1 MTDFSIAYDIETLE
15 QVYLFDTTT
24 PVVTVGA
31 VRVLFGTYDSITST
45 ESVSELKAWRE
56 YKLSQNTTIN
66 GKAYLSGATVLFAND
81 YKLTGTNKA
90 VETGYYGERITWIPS
105 AVSPAAFSPS
115 QTGYTTIE
123 TYFADLAFSVRYETY
138 GAEINP
144 GTITPGGTKTYY
156 VKGLEGKYITIGSE
170 TYYAGE
176 TFTKS
181 SPFTFANG
189 TGSNTICEFIGSVE
203 HSFATKKNAY
213 NVLQTYI
220 ESIADPAA
228 VTNSQRLQYDFL
240 TVNALFQTINMM
252 EDQDY
257 DVSLEEVQTVLNN
270 INEFWSNLSNVR

>member
-1 MTDFSIAYDIETLE
+1 MMDFSIAYDIETLD

-24 PVVTVGA
+24 PIVTVGA
-31 VRVLFGTYDSITST
+31 VRFLFGTYDSISST
-45 ESVSELKAWRE
+45 ESVSTLKAWRE

-66 GKAYLSGATVLFAND
+66 GKAYLSGDTVLFAKD
-81 YKLTGTNKA
+81 QKLTGTNKA
-90 VETGYYGERITWIPS
+90 VETGYYGERTTWIPS
-105 AVSPAAFSPS
+105 AVYPAAFSPS
-115 QTGYTTIE
+115 QTGYTTSD

-144 GTITPGGTKTYY
+144 GTVNPGGTKTYY
-156 VKGLEGKYITIGSE
+156 VRGLADNSITIGAE

-189 TGSNTICEFIGSVE
+189 TGVNTICQFIDSVE

-220 ESIADPAA
+220 ESIADPAV

>member
-1 MTDFSIAYDIETLE
+1 
-15 QVYLFDTTT
+15 
-24 PVVTVGA
+24 
-31 VRVLFGTYDSITST
+31 
-45 ESVSELKAWRE
+45 
-56 YKLSQNTTIN
+56 LSQNTTIN

-90 VETGYYGERITWIPS
+90 VETGYYGERITWVPS
-105 AVSPAAFSPS
+105 AVDPAAFTPS
-115 QTGYTTIE
+115 QTGYTTSD

-156 VKGLEGKYITIGSE
+156 VKGLEGDYITIGAE

-176 TFTKS
+176 IFTKS

-203 HSFATKKNAY
+203 NSFATKKNAY

-220 ESIADPAA
+220 ESIADPAV